1 MNFVVFCL
9 TEKNDM
15 DQEKE
20 YKETLEA
27 FNEKNKEKTH
37 LVSMLMEVI
46 WSLEQIPRADLKC
59 VSDFSLAVTG

>member
-1 MNFVVFCL
+1 
-9 TEKNDM
+9 M

-46 WSLEQIPRADLKC
+46 WSKPYSK
-59 VSDFSLAVTG
+59 T